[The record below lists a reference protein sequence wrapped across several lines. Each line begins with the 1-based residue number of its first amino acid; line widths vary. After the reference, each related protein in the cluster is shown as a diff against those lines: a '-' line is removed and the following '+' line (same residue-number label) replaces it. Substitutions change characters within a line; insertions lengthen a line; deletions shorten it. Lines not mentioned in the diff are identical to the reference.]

1 MASKKLQGRDDHHE
15 NDDDHHDGWNGD
27 NHGHHDK
34 GDFDFDFEIPD
45 NFKIDLDD
53 LNLKS
58 LGKITDYDISHK
70 SLSVTFGNVWTFDVE
85 GSGLDF
91 TLKSG
96 SKIPVVTGGT
106 VDSFSIDGPGKADF
120 SISDLDLSAKS
131 FYNALV
137 NLNVDKLLDLVLGG
151 NETISGSG
159 FGDYLYGGKGNDTI
173 LGNKGTDY
181 LLGGAGN
188 DHISGGKGNDC
199 LLGGNGADTFVLEE
213 KSGKDLI
220 GDFDASS
227 DKLDLSAY
235 GFTGSVEDFLDEHTQ
250 DSHGDRCHGGKD
262 GEDGVV
268 IDLGDGDMVKLEGVS
283 RWDLSEDNLLL

>member
-1 MASKKLQGRDDHHE
+1 MRHGKWHG
-15 NDDDHHDGWNGD
+15 NDGDHHDND
-27 NHGHHDK
+27 DHGHHGHEDK
-34 GDFDFDFEIPD
+34 GDFDFDFDFEIPD

-70 SLSVTFGNVWTFDVE
+70 SLSVTFGDVWTFDVE

-106 VDSFSIDGPGKADF
+106 IDSFSIDGPGKADF
-120 SISDLDLSAKS
+120 SISGLDFSAKS

-137 NLNVDKLLDLVLGG
+137 NLNADKLLDLVLGG
-151 NETISGSG
+151 DETISGSG

-173 LGNKGTDY
+173 LGNKGADY

-188 DHISGGKGNDC
+188 DHISGGRGNDY

-220 GDFDASS
+220 ADFDASS

-235 GFTGSVEDFLDEHTQ
+235 GFTGSVEDFLDEHAAGEKG
-250 DSHGDRCHGGKD
+250 DGHGRCHD
-262 GEDGVV
+262 GQGDSIVL
-268 IDLGDGDMVKLEGVS
+268 DLGDGDMVKLEGVS